1 MMQNLKTRF
10 FELKYENSAIRWIK
24 NNGVEIVRMIYSAVR
39 DHNWGTIEP
48 EIIAE
53 IITDNETGFQVKTRV
68 KYKKNDIHFESE
80 YTITGYENRLELE
93 MNGEAKS
100 TFKTN
105 RIGFCVLHPI
115 KECAGKTCTVIHP
128 QKTSEK
134 AVFPQQISPEQ
145 PMKNISSL
153 EWEPEK
159 NIFAKLHFSGDVFE
173 MEDQR
178 NWTDASYK
186 TYCHPLSLPFPFEI
200 KKGEKIHQKIVM
212 ELECEPH
219 NESTEDFIS
228 LKIDENRKFKI
239 PEIGVCSNSRPE
251 MLKENE
257 TEILKQFSFGHLR
270 AEIHP
275 FKTEWKTELEK
286 CIAESN
292 LIELPLYLVIYFS
305 DNFIAE
311 LENLKQSVKGAP
323 VNVKYILMVGKN
335 HLPDDDLF
343 EKVYPEIKAIFPAAK
358 IGAGVNAYFAELN
371 RNQPQSAKA
380 EFISFA
386 VCPQIHAFDDVSL
399 VENLEAQ
406 KYVAESA
413 KNLFPEKLVFVSPV
427 TLKQRFNVVATS
439 GEPDVATDGLAP
451 QVDVR
456 QNSVFAAQWLLG
468 SLKYLAQSGT
478 DLVTYFETV
487 GWRGFIQGD
496 YESPVPEKFD
506 SKKGDIF
513 PVFYL
518 LNEIAGLKEV
528 IFSESTSPLEVDG
541 IVLVGKN
548 PEGQPVK
555 KLILA
560 NFSNQ
565 TKKVKVS
572 GTETAPE
579 GNYLFTSNKI
589 KKKTDFLRLQKIRLL
604 QSLFCDSI
612 PSFERNQL

>member
-128 QKTSEK
+128 QKTSVK
-134 AVFPQQISPEQ
+134 AVFPKQISPAQ

-153 EWEPEK
+153 EWEPAK

-178 NWTDASYK
+178 NWSDASYK
-186 TYCHPLSLPFPFEI
+186 TYCRPLSLPFPFEI

-212 ELECEPH
+212 ELECEPQ

-239 PEIGVCSNSRPE
+239 PEIGVCSTSRPE
-251 MLKENE
+251 KLTKNE
-257 TEILKQFSFGHLR
+257 AETLKQFSFDHLR
-270 AEIHP
+270 DEIHL
-275 FKTEWKTELEK
+275 FKTEWKTQLAK
-286 CIAESN
+286 SIAESN
-292 LIELPLYLVIYFS
+292 LLEMPLYLVIYFS
-305 DNFIAE
+305 ENFFAE
-311 LENLKQSVKGAP
+311 MENLKKSVKRVP
-323 VNVKYILMVGKN
+323 VNVKYILIVGKN

-371 RNQPQSAKA
+371 RNRPYSAQA
-380 EFISFA
+380 EFINFA
-386 VCPQIHAFDDVSL
+386 VCPQVHAFDDVSL
-399 VENLEAQ
+399 IENLEAQ
-406 KYVAESA
+406 KYVVESA
-413 KNLFPEKLVFVSPV
+413 KNLFPEKQIFVSPV

-439 GEPDVATDGLAP
+439 DEPDVETDELP
-451 QVDVR
+451 SQVDVR

-468 SLKYLAQSGT
+468 SLKYLAQSGI
-478 DLVTYFETV
+478 DLVTYFEIV

-496 YESPVPEKFD
+496 FESPVPEKFD

-518 LNEIAGLKEV
+518 LKEIAGFNEV
-528 IFSESTSPLEVDG
+528 IYSESISPLEVDG
-541 IVLVGKN
+541 IVIAGINLN
-548 PEGQPVK
+548 GQPVK

-565 TKKVKVS
+565 PKKVKVS
-572 GTETAPE
+572 GIETAPE
-579 GNYLFTSNKI
+579 GNYLFTSNQI
-589 KKKTDFLRLQKIRLL
+589 KKENG
-604 QSLFCDSI
+604 LFEI
-612 PSFERNQL
+612 TENQIVTITVL

>member
-1 MMQNLKTRF
+1 MHEFKTKHF
-10 FELKYENSAIRWIK
+10 KCWYDNSAVRWVKTGDI
-24 NNGVEIVRMIYSAVR
+24 EIVRMIYSAVR

-48 EIIAE
+48 EIIEEKVVENAK
-53 IITDNETGFQVKTRV
+53 GFQIKTLV
-68 KYKKNDIHFESE
+68 KYQKANIHFEAE
-80 YTITGYENRLELE
+80 YTIKGNENRLEFV
-93 MNGEAKS
+93 MKGEAKS

-115 KECAGKTCTVIHP
+115 AECAGKTCTVIHTDN
-128 QKTSEK
+128 TSVK
-134 AVFPQQISPEQ
+134 AIFPQQISPEQ

-153 EWEPEK
+153 EWEPAK

-186 TYCHPLSLPFPFEI
+186 TYCRPLSLPFPFEI
-200 KKGEKIHQKIVM
+200 KNGEKIHQKIVM
-212 ELECEPH
+212 ELECEPQ
-219 NESTEDFIS
+219 NEKPEDFIS

-239 PEIGVCSNSRPE
+239 PEIGVCSTSRVE
-251 MLKENE
+251 KLTKNE
-257 TEILKQFSFGHLR
+257 AEILKQFSFSHLR
-270 AEIHP
+270 AEIHL
-275 FKTEWKTELEK
+275 FKSAWKIELEK

-292 LIELPLYLVIYFS
+292 LLELPLFLVIYFS

-311 LENLKQSVKGAP
+311 LENLKKSVNSFQ

-371 RNQPQSAKA
+371 RNRPQSAKA

-386 VCPQIHAFDDVSL
+386 VCPQIHAFDDFTL

-406 KYVAESA
+406 KYVVKSA
-413 KNLFPEKLVFVSPV
+413 KHLFPDKQIFVSPL

-439 GEPDVATDGLAP
+439 DEPEVETVELPP

-468 SLKYLAQSGT
+468 SLKFMTQLGI

-496 YESPVPEKFD
+496 FDAWVPEKFLAR
-506 SKKGDIF
+506 KGDIF
-513 PVFYL
+513 PLFQVI
-518 LNEIAGLKEV
+518 NELIGYDEM
-528 IFSESTSPLEVDG
+528 IFSKSSHPLKVEGV
-541 IVLVGKN
+541 ILKNQLSGKT
-548 PEGQPVK
+548 K
-555 KLILA
+555 ILLC
-560 NFSNQ
+560 
-565 TKKVKVS
+565 
-572 GTETAPE
+572 
-579 GNYLFTSNKI
+579 NYTNTPIKFKI
-589 KKKTDFLRLQKIRLL
+589 KGLSTNRIGKSISSSVNTLDDECYEIQGNMIIKIYTV
-604 QSLFCDSI
+604 
-612 PSFERNQL
+612 

>member
-1 MMQNLKTRF
+1 MTNLKTRF
-10 FELKYENSAIRWIK
+10 FELKYENGAIRWIK

-48 EIIAE
+48 EIMEEKIAQ
-53 IITDNETGFQVKTRV
+53 NATGFQIKTHI
-68 KYKKNDIHFESE
+68 KYQKADIHFESE
-80 YTITGYENRLELE
+80 YTITGYENRLEFE
-93 MNGEAKS
+93 MNGESKS

-128 QKTSEK
+128 HKTSGK
-134 AVFPQQISPEQ
+134 AVFPEQISPDQ

-153 EWEPEK
+153 EWEPAK

-186 TYCHPLSLPFPFEI
+186 TYCRPLSLPFPFEI

-212 ELECEPH
+212 ELECEPQ
-219 NESTEDFIS
+219 NESTVEFIS
-228 LKIDENRKFKI
+228 LTIDETRKFKV
-239 PEIGVCSNSRPE
+239 PEIGVCSTSRPE
-251 MLKENE
+251 MLTENE
-257 TEILKQFSFGHLR
+257 AEILKQFAFSHLR
-270 AEIHP
+270 SEIQL
-275 FKTEWKTELEK
+275 FKTEWKTKLEK

-292 LIELPLYLVIYFS
+292 LLELPLFLVIYFS
-305 DNFIAE
+305 DDFIAE
-311 LENLKQSVKGAP
+311 LENLKKSVKSVP
-323 VNVKYILMVGKN
+323 VNVKYILIVGKN
-335 HLPDDDLF
+335 HLPNDDLF
-343 EKVYPEIKAIFPAAK
+343 EKVYPEIKAIFPTAK
-358 IGAGVNAYFAELN
+358 NGAGVNAYFAELN
-371 RNQPQSAKA
+371 RSRPQPANT

-386 VCPQIHAFDDVSL
+386 VCPQVHAFDDGSL
-399 VENLEAQ
+399 IENLEAQ
-406 KYVAESA
+406 QFVVESA
-413 KNLFPEKLVFVSPV
+413 KNLFPEKPVFVSPV

-439 GEPDVATDGLAP
+439 EETGLQPGELPS

-468 SLKYLAQSGT
+468 SLKYLTQSGT

-496 YESPVPEKFD
+496 FKSPVPEKFN

-518 LNEIAGLKEV
+518 LNEIAGINEV
-528 IFSESTSPLEVDG
+528 IYTESTSPLEVDG
-541 IVLVGKN
+541 IVIAGKN
-548 PEGQPVK
+548 LNGQPVK

-565 TKKVKVS
+565 PKKVKVS
-572 GTETAPE
+572 GIETAPE
-579 GNYLFTSNKI
+579 GNYLFTSNQI
-589 KKKTDFLRLQKIRLL
+589 KKENG
-604 QSLFCDSI
+604 LFGI
-612 PSFERNQL
+612 VKNQIVTITVL